1 MLKFENGEKSCEF
14 ENDSVIL
21 HDVIKSLG
29 LDGKKIIA
37 AKLNGEAMDLSRS
50 VSSGGKV
57 DAISAD
63 SPEGLEIL
71 RHSIPE
77 HISE

>member
-37 AKLNGEAMDLSRS
+37 AKLNGEAMDLSRF
-50 VSSGGKV
+50 VSTDGSSFNGSGNRKIISRNTFRNRSGG
-57 DAISAD
+57 
-63 SPEGLEIL
+63 
-71 RHSIPE
+71 
-77 HISE
+77 